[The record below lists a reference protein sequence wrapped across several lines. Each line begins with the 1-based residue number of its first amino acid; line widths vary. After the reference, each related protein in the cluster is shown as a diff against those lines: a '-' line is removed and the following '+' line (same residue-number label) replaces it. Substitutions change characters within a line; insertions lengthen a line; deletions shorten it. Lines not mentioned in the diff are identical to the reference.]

1 MPPQDQSRSP
11 LLLSRIVKDMLKTMA
26 AAGNTLATPKA
37 KIVKNCVY
45 NTRY

>member
-1 MPPQDQSRSP
+1 MNATPGSVKVS
-11 LLLSRIVKDMLKTMA
+11 ITVVKDMLKTMA